1 MENLRKEIEKMFKVE
16 LLTFRKVDI
25 TNVFEFDE
33 EEIEV
38 EFIDNNF
45 NSTKLRDLNL
55 ICNVTFWYVSASLDK
70 NHFSKISLKV
80 KLLK

>member
-16 LLTFRKVDI
+16 LTTFRKVDI
-25 TNVFEFDE
+25 TNVFEFDS

-38 EFIDNNF
+38 EFIDTNF
-45 NSTKLRDLNL
+45 NYCKLRDLNL
-55 ICNVTFWYVSASLDK
+55 ICDVRFWFVSSCEK
-70 NHFSKISLKV
+70 NYHIKVSLKV